1 LNSKFSFY
9 WINFALDDFY
19 DYISVMKIILISIL
33 AGITLLAHAQE
44 FETDKQLL
52 KEFQDMKFGMFVH
65 WGPVSLRG
73 TEIGWSRGSEIP
85 IEEYDN
91 LYKEFNPVKFNAE
104 EWIKILKAAGM
115 KYFVIT
121 TRHHDGFSLWPTGY
135 SDYNIASTP
144 YKNDLL
150 MDLKKACDKYGI
162 LFGTYYSICD
172 WKDPLYPLGS
182 PAGKT
187 IKETGNME
195 EFIPVL
201 KGQLKEL
208 VEDYN
213 TKVLWFDGEWEEP
226 WTHEMGQDLYQY
238 LKGLN
243 ENILINN
250 RVDKGRKGME
260 GITISNKYAGDFATP
275 EQQIGTYDIENPW
288 ESCITI
294 CRQWAWKPNDEMK
307 SLEECL
313 FTLLKTVGGGGN
325 LLLNV
330 GPMPDGRIEPRQAER
345 LKEMG
350 VWLGKYGESVY
361 GTTGGPYKP
370 TDWLTST
377 RKGNAIYITLLN
389 YNESS
394 LELPFPFE
402 TEIESCRLLEGGNL
416 VFNKSNEVLNIEL
429 PKNLTGELTTVLK
442 INIGNDAI
450 NLETISWTYY

>member
-1 LNSKFSFY
+1 
-9 WINFALDDFY
+9 
-19 DYISVMKIILISIL
+19 MKIVLITILYCMAFLTS
-33 AGITLLAHAQE
+33 AQK

-52 KEFQDMKFGMFVH
+52 KQFQDMKFGMFVH
-65 WGPVSLRG
+65 WGPVSLKG
-73 TEIGWSRGSEIP
+73 TEIGWSRGREIP
-85 IEEYDN
+85 IGEYDN
-91 LYKEFNPVKFNAE
+91 LYKEFNPVEFDAG
-104 EWIKILKAAGM
+104 EWIKTLKKAGM

-135 SDYNIASTP
+135 SDYNIAATP
-144 YKNDLL
+144 YKKDIL

-162 LFGTYYSICD
+162 MFGTYYSICD
-172 WKDPLYPLGS
+172 WKHPLYPLGS
-182 PAGKT
+182 PGGKT
-187 IKETGNME
+187 IKETGDME
-195 EFIPVL
+195 KFIPL
-201 KGQLKEL
+201 IKEQTKEL
-208 VEDYN
+208 IEKYN
-213 TKVLWFDGEWEEP
+213 TKILWFDGEWEEP
-226 WTHEMGQDLYQY
+226 WTHEMGLDLYQY
-238 LKGLN
+238 LKGLD

-260 GITISNKYAGDFATP
+260 GITISDEYAGDFATP

-350 VWLGKYGESVY
+350 DWLKKYGESVY

-377 RKGNAIYITLLN
+377 RRGNTIYINLLKYDKN
-389 YNESS
+389 T
-394 LELPFPFE
+394 LELPFPFD
-402 TEIESCRLLEGGNL
+402 TEIESCQLLKGGNL
-416 VFNKSNEVLNIEL
+416 VFNKNNEVLNIEL
-429 PKNLTGELTTVLK
+429 PEKISGELITVLK
-442 INIGNDAI
+442 INIGNDAK
-450 NLETISWTYY
+450 NLKSIALD

>member
-1 LNSKFSFY
+1 MIFFY
-9 WINFALDDFY
+9 S
-19 DYISVMKIILISIL
+19 YISIMRIILISIL
-33 AGITLLAHAQE
+33 SGITFLTSAQE
-44 FETDKQLL
+44 FETDQQLL

-73 TEIGWSRGSEIP
+73 TEIGWSRGREIP

-91 LYKEFNPVKFNAE
+91 LYKKFNPVNFNAE

-115 KYFVIT
+115 KYLIIT
-121 TRHHDGFSLWPTGY
+121 SKHHDGFSLWPTAY
-135 SDYNIASTP
+135 SDYNITSSP

-172 WKDPLYPLGS
+172 WKDSFYPLGS
-182 PAGKT
+182 PGGKT
-187 IKETGNME
+187 KKETGDME
-195 EFIPVL
+195 KFIPLL
-201 KGQLKEL
+201 KEQLKEL
-208 VEDYN
+208 IEEYN
-213 TKVLWFDGEWEEP
+213 SKILWFDGEWEEP

-238 LKGLN
+238 LKGLD

-260 GITISNKYAGDFATP
+260 GITISNEYAGDFATP
-275 EQQIGTYDIENPW
+275 EQQIGTYDTENPW

-294 CRQWAWKPNDEMK
+294 CEQWAWKPDDEMK

-350 VWLGKYGESVY
+350 DWLEKYGESVY
-361 GTTGGPYKP
+361 GTRAGPYKP
-370 TDWLTST
+370 TDLLTST

-389 YNESS
+389 YNENS
-394 LELPFPFE
+394 LEIPFTFE
-402 TEIESCRLLEGGNL
+402 TDIESCQLLNGENL
-416 VFNKSNEVLNIEL
+416 VFIKNNEVLNIEL
-429 PKNLTGELTTVLK
+429 PKNLSGELTTVLK
-442 INIGNDAI
+442 ININTDAN
-450 NLETISWTYY
+450 NLETIALD